1 MWRVFIGVALV
12 IAGIAAF
19 IEAHSHRPEVRHVLP
34 RLPRGQVL
42 GYLTLTGPSRGL
54 SQTDYDLLRI
64 GGWALVLIGGALVV
78 MGFSW
83 YWRAQGQRAG

>member
-19 IEAHSHRPEVRHVLP
+19 IEAHSHRPEVRYALP
-34 RLPRGQVL
+34 RFSRGQVL

-54 SQTDYDLLRI
+54 SQTASDLLRI
-64 GGWALVLIGGALVV
+64 GAWALVIVGGLLVV
-78 MGFSW
+78 MGLIR
-83 YWRAQGQRAG
+83 YWRAQTPRPS